1 MFHSWFLVGP
11 YEPNR
16 HKTEEALGQLLADGH
31 IDVVRDDAGQVEQNI
46 EDWLLGCGVLRVHG
60 CARGLWKNAS
70 PSRPKYEH

>member
-46 EDWLLGCGVLRVHG
+46 EDWLRGVTSTWM
-60 CARGLWKNAS
+60 CAGALEKCLAVS
-70 PSRPKYEH
+70 PQI